1 MTGGTF
7 ILPPPSS
14 SDEDE
19 SDRDWSVTDGEEDD
33 NDLSTEEEQAIHVG
47 PSAYSSRDEIAMTE
61 LGEAPVATGNG
72 IGIRRRK
79 RGRAGAR
86 ERRVEWVGK
95 PHVVGPEWMKMP
107 LYVLRVFFLRFLISR
122 NSRRL
127 HLECWMCVL
136 ICHGCLCAARLTIGM
151 LGLQVCSRSIQDVL
165 SG

>member
-1 MTGGTF
+1 MTNERDINLILIQVTIFPHPSTSVTYRQTMTGGTF

-19 SDRDWSVTDGEEDD
+19 SDRDWSVADGEEDD
-33 NDLSTEEEQAIHVG
+33 NDLSTEEDQAIHVG

-107 LYVLRVFFLRFLISR
+107 LYVLRFFSFVFLY
-122 NSRRL
+122 
-127 HLECWMCVL
+127 LEILVGCILSAGCVY
-136 ICHGCLCAARLTIGM
+136 
-151 LGLQVCSRSIQDVL
+151 
-165 SG
+165 